1 MDKKEP
7 IRLQKFLSLC
17 GVASRRKAEELI
29 LQGKVKINGKPAILG
44 DKVTDK
50 DKVFVN
56 GKRIVAPRTKYRY
69 IMLHKPR
76 GFITTMSDEKGRK
89 CVAEL
94 VRDVGERVY
103 PVGRLDT
110 DSEGMLIFTND
121 GEFANKIMHPRNSI
135 YKIYRVTVRP
145 SITEEQIEKLGF
157 YSNAVQ
163 NGLQE
168 ALAEKLG
175 KVSGYD
181 SFHLFLCN
189 SGAEA
194 NENAL
199 KLASFH
205 TGRSKVLAFGGA
217 FHGRT
222 SGAVSVTDNPKIRA
236 PFNATD
242 KVTFVPLG
250 DLAATEKELST
261 KEYAVAIIE
270 GIQGVAGIQ
279 LPSDEFMRDLRA
291 LCDRTGTLL
300 LLDEIQSG
308 CGRTGRFFAH
318 QWAGIEADL
327 VTMAKGL
334 AGGIPIGAVLISPKI
349 EASYGMLGTTFG
361 GNHIACAAAIAVLE
375 VIEGEGLVAHAE
387 KLGNWFEAQL
397 KGDPALKEYR
407 GRGLMIGL
415 ELKPEYKGLRDRLLF
430 EKHIFTGAAGADVI
444 RLLPALNLPE
454 EGAEKFMEA
463 WKELTK

>member
-1 MDKKEP
+1 MDLFNVYKRWDIEP
-7 IRLQKFLSLC
+7 VKGQGSTLWDAAGQEYLDLYGGHAVISI
-17 GVASRRKAEELI
+17 GHSHPHYVA
-29 LQGKVKINGKPAILG
+29 AI
-44 DKVTDK
+44 K
-50 DKVFVN
+50 D
-56 GKRIVAPRTKYRY
+56 
-69 IMLHKPR
+69 
-76 GFITTMSDEKGRK
+76 
-89 CVAEL
+89 
-94 VRDVGERVY
+94 
-103 PVGRLDT
+103 
-110 DSEGMLIFTND
+110 
-121 GEFANKIMHPRNSI
+121 
-135 YKIYRVTVRP
+135 
-145 SITEEQIEKLGF
+145 QIGKLGF

-163 NGLQE
+163 NGLQD

-181 SFHLFLCN
+181 KFHLFLCN

-261 KEYAVAIIE
+261 KEYAIVIIE

-279 LPSDEFMRDLRA
+279 LPSDAFMRDLRS

-334 AGGIPIGAVLISPKI
+334 AGGIPIGAVLISPAI
-349 EASYGMLGTTFG
+349 QASYGLLGTTFG

-415 ELKPEYKGLRDRLLF
+415 EIKPEYKGLRDRLLF
-430 EKHIFTGAAGADVI
+430 EKHIFTGASGADVI

-454 EGAEKFMEA
+454 EGAAQFVEA
-463 WKELTK
+463 WKALTK